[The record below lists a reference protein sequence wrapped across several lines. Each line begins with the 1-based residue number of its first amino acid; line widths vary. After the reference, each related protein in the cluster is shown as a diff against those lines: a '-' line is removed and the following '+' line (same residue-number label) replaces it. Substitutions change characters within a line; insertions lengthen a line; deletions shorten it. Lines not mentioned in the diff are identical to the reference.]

1 MGAEETEGLSEGD
14 DVGDELTVGV
24 KLGALEG
31 CCDKL
36 GSFEGIE
43 DGADE
48 TEGLA
53 DGLP

>member
-1 MGAEETEGLSEGD
+1 M
-14 DVGDELTVGV
+14 GDELNVGRR
-24 KLGALEG
+24 LGELEG

-43 DGADE
+43 DGAKE